1 MNRSTYLADFH
12 VAGFVHWMATELDTS
27 LFQHAYIDRR
37 SGKEWNCTSLFNA
50 FEKYQ
55 WNHPGNQRLAFN
67 SGSTFLSN
75 AKALAALK
83 ADLAAAG
90 TDDSKVVEAASGV
103 MAWGGVTARNN
114 EWLKLNQAGLARSLQ
129 AVQAAIN
136 AGDPEAPALRCDQ
149 LRFNSGMTKV
159 YSLLCDDFVIYDS
172 RVAASLGW
180 LIVKYCDA
188 KSLASVPSSLC
199 FPWAAAKEAQ
209 SAVSPKRRDPGAGPY
224 KFKRL
229 RSGSHHALWNM
240 RASWTLA
247 AVLAH
252 PKASGCGFHGIVEPK
267 DSLRALEAALFMI
280 GYDLGQ

>member
-1 MNRSTYLADFH
+1 MKRSTYLADFH
-12 VAGFVHWMATELDTS
+12 VAGFVQWMATELDSS
-27 LFQHAYIDRR
+27 LFQHAYVDRR
-37 SGKEWNCTSLFNA
+37 SGNEWNCTSLFDA

-55 WNHPGNQRLAFN
+55 WNHPGNQRLAF
-67 SGSTFLSN
+67 SPGSTFSSN
-75 AKALAALK
+75 AKALTALK
-83 ADLAAAG
+83 ADFVTAG
-90 TDDSKVVEAASGV
+90 TDDSKVLEAAWGV

-114 EWLKLNQAGLARSLQ
+114 EWLILNKAGLGQSLRT
-129 AVQAAIN
+129 VQAAIN
-136 AGDPEAPALRCDQ
+136 AGDPDVPALRGDQ

-180 LIVKYCDA
+180 LIVKYCNA
-188 KSLASVPSSLC
+188 KNLDSVPSSLC

-209 SAVSPKRRDPGAGPY
+209 SAVSPKRRDPGTGPY

-252 PKASGCGFHGIVEPK
+252 PSATGCGFHGSVGPQ